1 MFKELILGKVPK
13 TLITT
18 LLQDAY
24 FLKTSNNQTLF
35 IKDSAAIADR
45 TPWFFMK
52 NKAYKLLFAGAVILL
67 GSLSFSA
74 SALPSDEVAELVA
87 QNKVN
92 FAQCLINKKTEAI
105 NAGVSQTR
113 ADTEFGNF
121 TFIAR
126 VIELDRS
133 QPEFISTFSS
143 YYSKRVNDWR
153 IDKGREKYAQY
164 REFLKGLTAKYGI
177 PGHYLISFWG
187 LETNYGGYKGKM
199 STLDS
204 LATLACDKRRSK
216 FFSNELFLALKLM
229 DSQELTRQGMQGS
242 WAGAM
247 GHTQFMPSTYT
258 SYAIDGD
265 GDGKIDLWESEKDAL
280 ASGAHF
286 LYKLGWQ
293 PGLRWG
299 REVKLPVKFDYQLAN
314 NEVKTIAQWKTYGI
328 LQGNGTSLPNSDI
341 ESRLRV
347 PAGHEGPAFLTY
359 ANFRT
364 IMRWNNSEFYAIA
377 VGQLANQIAG
387 GVGLHNPLPDLPSFK
402 ISDIAKLQEKLN
414 SLGFDVGGADGIM
427 GPATR
432 EGIRQFQSNN
442 GLVADGFPS
451 PTTITA
457 VLQTQS

>member
-1 MFKELILGKVPK
+1 MH
-13 TLITT
+13 
-18 LLQDAY
+18 D
-24 FLKTSNNQTLF
+24 N
-35 IKDSAAIADR
+35 AIANDACK
-45 TPWFFMK
+45 TTILTTKDLFMSQRIISIITGT
-52 NKAYKLLFAGAVILL
+52 FI
-67 GSLSFSA
+67 SLSLICFSA
-74 SALPSDEVAELVA
+74 ISHASQTDEVAELVA
-87 QNKVN
+87 QNNAN
-92 FAQCLINKKTEAI
+92 FAQCVQNKKAQART
-105 NAGVSQTR
+105 AGVSQAR
-113 ADTEFGNF
+113 IDAEFDNF
-121 TFIAR
+121 TFVPR

-133 QPEFISTFSS
+133 QPEFVSTFSS
-143 YYSKRVNDWR
+143 YYSKRVNEWR
-153 IDKGREKYAQY
+153 IQKGREKYAQHK
-164 REFLKGLTAKYGI
+164 EFLRSLTEKYGI

-204 LATLACDKRRSK
+204 LATLACDERRSK

-229 DSQELTRQGMQGS
+229 DSQGLSRDDMQGS

-258 SYAIDGD
+258 NYAIDGD
-265 GDGKIDLWESEKDAL
+265 SDGKIDLWESEKDAL

-286 LYKLGWQ
+286 LYKLGWE
-293 PGLRWG
+293 PSLRWG
-299 REVKLPVKFDYQLAN
+299 REVKLPISFDYQLAN
-314 NEVKTIAQWKTYGI
+314 NEVKTVSQWKSLGI
-328 LQGNGTSLPNSDI
+328 LQGDGSSLPNSDI

-402 ISDIAKLQEKLN
+402 ITDIVKLQTRLN
-414 SLGFDVGGADGIM
+414 ELGFDIGKADGIM

-432 EGIRQFQSNN
+432 EGIRQFQAKN

-451 PTTITA
+451 PTTIAA
-457 VLQTQS
+457 VLQTQ